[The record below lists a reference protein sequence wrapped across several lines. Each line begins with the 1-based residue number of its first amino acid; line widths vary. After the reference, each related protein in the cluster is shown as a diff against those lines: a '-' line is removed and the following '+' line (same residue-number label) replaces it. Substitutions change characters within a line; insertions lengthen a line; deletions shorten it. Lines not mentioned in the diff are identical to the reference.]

1 LVKKYWTVEE
11 QISDSYKKSLEGFRK
26 RFEGMKERF
35 GRYLGW

>member
-26 RFEGMKERF
+26 RIEGMKERF